1 MTALVRIKHFQLS
14 AVLLFL
20 PWWSASHAESSVV
33 TCDSSQN
40 HGAHNSLAAYPV
52 TSEIDYVYSRP
63 GTFSFLTHA
72 PGDLG
77 LFCKNSFRRDNV
89 QRLGLIMAGSA
100 VLFAFDQ
107 HINDEAKR
115 FAGRIHLSDD
125 NKTRTVATVAG
136 FPIYAPANL
145 GSALYYLGDG
155 SVHFM
160 ITGSFL
166 TFGLIRSDNRALQTS
181 SQLAEGLITVGVA
194 TQILKH
200 ITGREYPGQATA
212 DRGVWRF
219 FPNQVQY
226 HKHISKYA
234 AYPSGHL
241 ATAMMSVTV
250 LADNYPN
257 SRWIRPLGY
266 SLMTVLG
273 FQMLNIGVHWASDYP
288 VGLAIGYT
296 MAKIAVSRGRK
307 IVHKSVGEAPT
318 GLKSLCVFPI
328 WSPER
333 MGLALSCGM

>member
-1 MTALVRIKHFQLS
+1 MASRDQDGL
-14 AVLLFL
+14 AV
-20 PWWSASHAESSVV
+20 
-33 TCDSSQN
+33 
-40 HGAHNSLAAYPV
+40 YPI
-52 TSEIDYVYSRP
+52 TPEIDFHYSQP

-77 LFCKNSFRRDNV
+77 LFCKNTFRRDNMK
-89 QRLGLIMAGSA
+89 RLGLIMAGSMM
-100 VLFAFDQ
+100 LFALDQ
-107 HINDEAKR
+107 NINDEAKR
-115 FAGRIHLSDD
+115 FAKRIHLSDD
-125 NKTRTVATVAG
+125 NKTRTVATLAG

-155 SVHFM
+155 SVHFL

-166 TFGLIRSDNRALQTS
+166 TYGLIDGDNRALQTT

-219 FPNQVQY
+219 FPNQIDY

-241 ATAMMSVTV
+241 ATAMMTVTV
-250 LADNYPN
+250 LAENYPK
-257 SRWIRPLGY
+257 SKWIRPLGY

-288 VGLAIGYT
+288 VGIAIGYT
-296 MAKIAVSRGRK
+296 MAKIAVARGRK
-307 IVHKSVGEAPT
+307 IVRKSTSAADS
-318 GLKSLCVFPI
+318 GLGRITVFPFA
-328 WSPER
+328 SQEQ
-333 MGLALSCGM
+333 MGLAFRYGM